1 MDIAIS
7 SCEQGTFQGS
17 RADFGYL
24 RLYANGNWVDSDGFQ
39 HIGGAVDSS
48 QYFDSFDC
56 TIDSDGI
63 IHIPSINI
71 QTTTDAMENPNV
83 RITAAV
89 YVGNNKTHSN
99 ILTQNVFIPVDL
111 APSTTWENIREANL
125 ATQAEIG
132 LPPLW
137 WTLVQGLFSTLTDA
151 AQKASRVIFGVLKT
165 SVDPADAA
173 NPIAV
178 GNNDPRVNVLNADL
192 YDSYSDAVDAAEAA
206 GILAG
211 KPAVLSI
218 TTAITVN
225 GSKTAPNDVI
235 HDFSNGGKLVIT
247 SGTVT
252 IQGEIR
258 APAQQ
263 IFELSGGT
271 VNISAAKFTTAYFE
285 WYGITSGGDN
295 TTAIQRL
302 ITARA
307 GTYFNAATVITLLP
321 NTVYSFASPISFNN
335 TYGISIIGGGGWP
348 GNLTSELRYTGSGS
362 TTAVTM
368 KTAIGMAWTNVKLC
382 YTSAS
387 FTGILLE
394 SGHAPSVDT
403 NRCTFIG
410 CSFTGAENSG
420 GVPTAYTAAAL
431 VSVELGIMWAFRDCN
446 FAHGLV
452 GVSGGSVPNYAYV
465 VEFDNCQWYNC
476 GTCIYNTDQCWS
488 FTNCTFEPTRIA
500 MAGGIL
506 ADELRIIDGDGSRA
520 AYNLTFQNNWIGDQ
534 HATAST
540 YSVIRLTG
548 GLGVSIAGNF
558 FGLVP
563 AAGSGGSVTCIEMD
577 SVEGCDISANYLA
590 GDVAFSYT
598 GDFSNGV
605 SYSANKVETTT
616 KEPVEVGGKYALS
629 EVRWANK
636 NVPNYVRTA
645 TTFLGGPATDEVSTV
660 NRALTIGNVVTD
672 PPDTGTGAAIRTTFS
687 VAGIPENSVIIQPR
701 TDQDAWVLFW
711 MFGDFYAQI
720 IKSTS
725 IDNYV
730 PTIFHSTTYSAVA
743 NSPSQITS
751 NQNNYTAGA
760 DRSYFQR
767 WSTDASRNITGLS
780 LSQIDGQAH
789 RIVNVGSTNI
799 VLVHQSGSSTAG
811 NRFLCTTGADIT
823 LSANQEADLIYD
835 ATTARWR
842 VSNAVGDNDP
852 RARYDQTTISIAGS
866 GTTSP
871 TADAIDYPIVELTGA
886 LTGDRIINWPVTGT
900 RDTIVFWNNTT
911 GIYNVYVKAATE
923 TEAFVIVPQGTQSS
937 LLNDGTTVIDYSPV
951 AYRPV
956 SMAAFGDSITAG
968 YGVVAGGD
976 WPTLLSNSICSTV
989 ANRAVN
995 GSNAADAATRL
1006 DNETMFQDQFVI
1018 IWVGHND
1025 IAGGTVSSVLASI
1038 ASMVADIDS
1047 ENFLILGTLNQR
1059 SMVKFSPGWD
1069 FITELND
1076 ACAVLYPNNFFNMQE
1091 YLVSLGSGVDV
1102 TLDII
1107 PAIYMQADGQH
1118 PNELGMETI
1127 AARLVIYFN
1136 KRVQEQRTLN
1146 IGAEDF
1152 IYTGN
1157 RPFLGAPNI
1166 NDNFTVYLG
1175 NYPTDPTVIPTRSVV
1190 IAPHFE
1196 PSGAAQADFSVVV
1209 GSGAGVG
1216 LTDANSVYIGAF
1228 AGGSATNGGN
1238 SSTCVG
1244 YFSGNANGGFQNAF
1258 FGSQSGLSNTTGSY
1272 NTFIGR
1278 QAGASNL
1285 TGSQGVFIGT
1295 DAGNLHTAG
1304 NNVILIGYNV
1314 QASTTTVANELNIGN
1329 VIGGNL
1335 DTSVKKFGYAP
1346 GTGGAVTQGTSRTTT
1361 VVINKSNGEI
1371 TLFSAAGSATAT
1383 SFTVSNSTVVATDR
1397 IILNQKS
1404 GTNKYLAFVTAVG
1417 TGSFEI
1423 TFFTTGGTAVD
1434 APVIG
1439 FTVLSG
1445 VNA

>member
-17 RADFGYL
+17 SVDFGYL

-39 HIGGAVDSS
+39 HIGGAVDSN
-48 QYFDSFDC
+48 QYYESFAC
-56 TIDSDGI
+56 TIDTDGI

-71 QTTTDAMENPNV
+71 QTTTDAVDNPNV

-99 ILTQNVFIPVDL
+99 ILAQNVFIPVEL
-111 APSTTWENIREANL
+111 EPSTTWEMIRESNQ

-132 LPPLW
+132 LPPNW
-137 WTLVQGLFSTLTDA
+137 WVLVLGLFNTLTSA
-151 AQKASRVIFGVLKT
+151 AQKASRVIFGVIRT
-165 SVDPADAA
+165 SVDPEDAA
-173 NPIAV
+173 DPIA
-178 GNNDPRVNVLNADL
+178 L
-192 YDSYSDAVDAAEAA
+192 
-206 GILAG
+206 
-211 KPAVLSI
+211 
-218 TTAITVN
+218 
-225 GSKTAPNDVI
+225 
-235 HDFSNGGKLVIT
+235 
-247 SGTVT
+247 
-252 IQGEIR
+252 
-258 APAQQ
+258 
-263 IFELSGGT
+263 
-271 VNISAAKFTTAYFE
+271 
-285 WYGITSGGDN
+285 
-295 TTAIQRL
+295 
-302 ITARA
+302 
-307 GTYFNAATVITLLP
+307 
-321 NTVYSFASPISFNN
+321 
-335 TYGISIIGGGGWP
+335 
-348 GNLTSELRYTGSGS
+348 
-362 TTAVTM
+362 
-368 KTAIGMAWTNVKLC
+368 
-382 YTSAS
+382 
-387 FTGILLE
+387 
-394 SGHAPSVDT
+394 
-403 NRCTFIG
+403 
-410 CSFTGAENSG
+410 
-420 GVPTAYTAAAL
+420 
-431 VSVELGIMWAFRDCN
+431 
-446 FAHGLV
+446 
-452 GVSGGSVPNYAYV
+452 
-465 VEFDNCQWYNC
+465 
-476 GTCIYNTDQCWS
+476 
-488 FTNCTFEPTRIA
+488 
-500 MAGGIL
+500 
-506 ADELRIIDGDGSRA
+506 
-520 AYNLTFQNNWIGDQ
+520 
-534 HATAST
+534 
-540 YSVIRLTG
+540 
-548 GLGVSIAGNF
+548 
-558 FGLVP
+558 
-563 AAGSGGSVTCIEMD
+563 
-577 SVEGCDISANYLA
+577 
-590 GDVAFSYT
+590 
-598 GDFSNGV
+598 
-605 SYSANKVETTT
+605 
-616 KEPVEVGGKYALS
+616 
-629 EVRWANK
+629 
-636 NVPNYVRTA
+636 
-645 TTFLGGPATDEVSTV
+645 
-660 NRALTIGNVVTD
+660 
-672 PPDTGTGAAIRTTFS
+672 
-687 VAGIPENSVIIQPR
+687 
-701 TDQDAWVLFW
+701 
-711 MFGDFYAQI
+711 
-720 IKSTS
+720 
-725 IDNYV
+725 
-730 PTIFHSTTYSAVA
+730 
-743 NSPSQITS
+743 
-751 NQNNYTAGA
+751 
-760 DRSYFQR
+760 
-767 WSTDASRNITGLS
+767 
-780 LSQIDGQAH
+780 
-789 RIVNVGSTNI
+789 
-799 VLVHQSGSSTAG
+799 
-811 NRFLCTTGADIT
+811 
-823 LSANQEADLIYD
+823 
-835 ATTARWR
+835 
-842 VSNAVGDNDP
+842 GDNDP

-871 TADAIDYPIVELTGA
+871 TADAIDYPIVELTGT

-911 GIYNVYVKAATE
+911 GIYNVYVKATTE

-937 LLNDGTTVIDYSPV
+937 LLNDGATVIDYSPV

-968 YGVVAGGD
+968 YGVVDGGD

-1059 SMVKFSPGWD
+1059 SMVKFSAGWE

-1107 PAIYMQADGQH
+1107 PAIYMQPDGQH

-1216 LTDANSVYIGAF
+1216 LTDANSVYVGAF

-1346 GTGGAVTQGTSRTTT
+1346 GTGGTATQGTSRTTT

-1439 FTVLSG
+1439 FTVLGG